1 MTEPTRLN
9 RRTVLRATG
18 ATLAV
23 SLAGCAGDNGGEEFD
38 FVDAEP
44 DYDGWFDDVANY
56 EGTVDAT
63 DRDEVTIEVGAGDG
77 LQYAPPAVQIT
88 PGTRVVWEWT
98 GEGGDHNVAAEDG
111 RFESETRG
119 DAGFEFEHTF
129 DEGGTLL
136 YVCTPHEAVG
146 MKGAVVVE

>member
-1 MTEPTRLN
+1 MTENVTLN
-9 RRTVLRATG
+9 RRTVLRSTVA
-18 ATLAV
+18 ALAV
-23 SLAGCAGDNGGEEFD
+23 SLAGCVGDGGGNEPEY
-38 FVDAEP
+38 VDAEP

-63 DRDEVTIEVGAGDG
+63 DREEVTIEVGTGDG
-77 LQYAPPAVQIT
+77 LQYAPPAIQIT

-111 RFESETRG
+111 SYESETRG
-119 DAGFEFEHTF
+119 DAGFEFEYTF
-129 DEGGTLL
+129 EEGGITR